1 MAPHRHR
8 RRHDEDTGRASS
20 VEIMGITKHSEE
32 LLQAQ
37 LELWH
42 HAFGYVK
49 SMALAVAI
57 DLGIPDAIHRSGGAA
72 TLPQIL
78 AEIGLC
84 PSRLHGLRRLMRAL
98 TVAGTFTIS
107 TTSSEDGGGA
117 GNEEAVYE
125 LTPASRLLVTDDGE
139 GLSPVLSLVL
149 NPFRVSPLGMGIGA
163 WFRLRDDDDDG
174 RRRPAPFAVAHGG
187 RNMWEVAARKPA
199 FNALVNDAM
208 AADSRFLM
216 RIVLRECGAEVFGGV
231 GSLVDVAGGLGGAAT
246 AVARAFPE
254 MDCSVLDLPH
264 VVANAP
270 SGGGVRFVAGD
281 MFQSIP
287 PADAVFLKWILHD
300 WGDDEC
306 IKILKNCKQA
316 IPSRDKGG
324 KVIIID
330 IVVGS
335 GSSDAKQLETQVLY
349 DLLIMGINGI
359 ERDEQEWKKIFF
371 EAGFKDY
378 KIMPILGVRSIIEL
392 YP

>member
-1 MAPHRHR
+1 
-8 RRHDEDTGRASS
+8 
-20 VEIMGITKHSEE
+20 
-32 LLQAQ
+32 
-37 LELWH
+37 
-42 HAFGYVK
+42 
-49 SMALAVAI
+49 
-57 DLGIPDAIHRSGGAA
+57 
-72 TLPQIL
+72 
-78 AEIGLC
+78 
-84 PSRLHGLRRLMRAL
+84 
-98 TVAGTFTIS
+98 
-107 TTSSEDGGGA
+107 
-117 GNEEAVYE
+117 
-125 LTPASRLLVTDDGE
+125 
-139 GLSPVLSLVL
+139 
-149 NPFRVSPLGMGIGA
+149 MGIGA
-163 WFRLRDDDDDG
+163 WFRLGDG
-174 RRRPAPFAVAHGG
+174 EDRPDNAAAPFAVAHGG
-187 RNMWEVAARKPA
+187 RNMWEAAARKPA

-216 RIVLRECGAEVFGGV
+216 RIVLRECACAEVFRGV

-246 AVARAFPE
+246 AIARAFPE
-254 MDCSVLDLPH
+254 MECTVLDLPH
-264 VVANAP
+264 VVANAAP
-270 SGGGVRFVAGD
+270 SSGGGGGGVRFVAGN

-316 IPSRDKGG
+316 IPSKDRGG

-330 IVVGS
+330 MVVGS

-349 DLLIMGINGI
+349 DHLIMGINGV

>member
-1 MAPHRHR
+1 MAI
-8 RRHDEDTGRASS
+8 S
-20 VEIMGITKHSEE
+20 KHSEE

-57 DLGIPDAIHRSGGAA
+57 DLGIPDAIHRRGGAA

-78 AEIGLC
+78 AEIALC

-107 TTSSEDGGGA
+107 TTTTASSEDGGGGGA
-117 GNEEAVYE
+117 GEAVYE
-125 LTPASRLLVTDDGE
+125 LTPASRLLVTGDGDGDGE

-163 WFRLRDDDDDG
+163 WFRWRDDDGDN
-174 RRRPAPFAVAHGG
+174 RPEAAAAPFAVAHG
-187 RNMWEVAARKPA
+187 RNMWETAARKPA

-246 AVARAFPE
+246 AIARAFPE
-254 MDCSVLDLPH
+254 MECTVLDLQH

-270 SGGGVRFVAGD
+270 SGGSVRFVAGD

-324 KVIIID
+324 KVTIID
-330 IVVGS
+330 MVVGS
-335 GSSDAKQLETQVLY
+335 GSTDAKQLETQVLY
-349 DLLIMGINGI
+349 DLLIMGINGV

-392 YP
+392 YS

>member
-1 MAPHRHR
+1 MA
-8 RRHDEDTGRASS
+8 
-20 VEIMGITKHSEE
+20 ITKDSKE

-49 SMALAVAI
+49 SMALAVAL
-57 DLGIPDAIHRSGGAA
+57 DLGIADAIHRHGGAA
-72 TLPQIL
+72 TLSQIL
-78 AEIGLC
+78 AEAKLSPC
-84 PSRLHGLRRLMRAL
+84 KLHGLRRLMRAL
-98 TVAGTFTIS
+98 TVAGTFTIA
-107 TTSSEDGGGA
+107 TSSGHGGDDEDI
-117 GNEEAVYE
+117 YE
-125 LTPASRLLVTDDGE
+125 LTPASRLLISDDVAGDDGE
-139 GLSPVLSLVL
+139 PSLSPVLSLVL

-163 WFRLRDDDDDG
+163 WFRQGDQPG
-174 RRRPAPFAVAHGG
+174 VAPFAVAHGK
-187 RNMWEVAARKPA
+187 NMWEMAARKPA

-216 RIVLRECGAEVFGGV
+216 RIVLRECAEVFHGV
-231 GSLVDVAGGLGGAAT
+231 SSLVDVAGGLGGAAT
-246 AVARAFPE
+246 SIAKAFPE
-254 MDCSVLDLPH
+254 LRCSVLDLPH

-270 SGGGVRFVAGD
+270 SGGNVQFVAGD

-287 PADAVFLKWILHD
+287 QADAVFLKWILHD

-330 IVVGS
+330 MVVGS
-335 GSSDAKQLETQVLY
+335 ESSDTRHLETQVLY
-349 DLLIMGINGI
+349 DLLIMGINGV
-359 ERDEQEWKKIFF
+359 ERDEQEWKKIFL
-371 EAGFKDY
+371 EAGFNDY
-378 KIMPILGVRSIIEL
+378 KIMSILGVRSIIEL